1 VVLSHD
7 KTIRTDWYFDES
19 MVYPREWHQTHLTDE
34 VLPALLTA
42 GVTPEQIHQM
52 TVDNPRRVFAAQ
64 EPY

>member
-1 VVLSHD
+1 
-7 KTIRTDWYFDES
+7 
-19 MVYPREWHQTHLTDE
+19 